1 MRGLQEARVRFLTAA
16 RACFYK
22 RTPFPFFSLSLS
34 LSLSLNRDHLQRRNE
49 RSYVS
54 SRNDTRTWFIPSRG
68 KWVIYISLETVW
80 NEKELRSLKI
90 LGILC
95 LERFVRPSLYG
106 ILNHRSINISIFSKV
121 LSLFLI
127 ARAIVGANA
136 KGNFMVFRYLTS
148 VSHTGSCNDPCKS
161 SLCKLLK
168 KPPLPCLLSS
178 LDIYIYTLVG
188 CDRGQRIPRV
198 SRWR

>member
-1 MRGLQEARVRFLTAA
+1 M
-16 RACFYK
+16 
-22 RTPFPFFSLSLS
+22 
-34 LSLSLNRDHLQRRNE
+34 
-49 RSYVS
+49 
-54 SRNDTRTWFIPSRG
+54 
-68 KWVIYISLETVW
+68 IYISLETVW

-178 LDIYIYTLVG
+178 LDIYIYIHVGWLWSWPTNSACIAMAIKNEQKNRSIVQPISRFSLPESETLDSAFRWKRRELAIRRQAKIGGLVYIRRV
-188 CDRGQRIPRV
+188 DRRNFIIG
-198 SRWR
+198 